1 VPLVAT
7 VVALGVL
14 LPLFGLSLLAV
25 LLLER
30 FVLRRVPP
38 VKTWLGLA

>member
-1 VPLVAT
+1 MPLVTA
-7 VVALGVL
+7 VVGLGVI

-30 FVLRRVPP
+30 FVLRRVTP

>member
-7 VVALGVL
+7 VLGLGVL
-14 LPLFGLSLLAV
+14 LPLFGISLFAV

-30 FVLRRVPP
+30 FVLRRVAP
-38 VKTWLGLA
+38 VKAWLGLA